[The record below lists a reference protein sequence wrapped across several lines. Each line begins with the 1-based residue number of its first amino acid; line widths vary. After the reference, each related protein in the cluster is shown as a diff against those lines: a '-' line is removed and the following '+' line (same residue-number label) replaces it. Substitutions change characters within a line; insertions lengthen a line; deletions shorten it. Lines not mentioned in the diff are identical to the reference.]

1 MTGSDSVPTSPSKL
15 NAVSAKANSIC
26 FYCKKPGHKISE
38 CFILSKK
45 AKSTKP
51 VGLTVASHFPVEESV
66 ESLEFQSLK
75 FANLG
80 GSDCLT
86 DYAPFL
92 TTGVV
97 STRARRLCS
106 CEY

>member
-15 NAVSAKANSIC
+15 NAVSAKANIIS

-51 VGLTVASHFPVEESV
+51 VGLTVARHFPVEESV

-75 FANLG
+75 LG
-80 GSDCLT
+80 VRDCLT

-92 TTGVV
+92 PTGVV

>member
-1 MTGSDSVPTSPSKL
+1 METVTQEDDQGHSKSVVTGSDSVPTSPSKL
-15 NAVSAKANSIC
+15 NAVSAKANIIS

-51 VGLTVASHFPVEESV
+51 VGLMVARHFPVEESV

-75 FANLG
+75 LG
-80 GSDCLT
+80 VRDW
-86 DYAPFL
+86 
-92 TTGVV
+92 
-97 STRARRLCS
+97 
-106 CEY
+106 